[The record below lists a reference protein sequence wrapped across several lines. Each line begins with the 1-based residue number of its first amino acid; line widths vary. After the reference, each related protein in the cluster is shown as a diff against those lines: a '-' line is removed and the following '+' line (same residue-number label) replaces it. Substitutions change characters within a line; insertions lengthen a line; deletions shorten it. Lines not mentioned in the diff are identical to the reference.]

1 MIEYKVREGRESVL
15 FSHSIFLLI
24 PSTFTRLNRSDD
36 KFLSKIILKYLFW
49 EVTQLT
55 CSSRGPSMF
64 LRCFLHF

>member
-1 MIEYKVREGRESVL
+1 MIEYKVKEGRESVL

-24 PSTFTRLNRSDD
+24 PFTFTRLNRSDD

>member
-1 MIEYKVREGRESVL
+1 MIEYKVKEGRESVL

-24 PSTFTRLNRSDD
+24 PFTFTRLNRSDD
-36 KFLSKIILKYLFW
+36 KFISKIILKYLFW